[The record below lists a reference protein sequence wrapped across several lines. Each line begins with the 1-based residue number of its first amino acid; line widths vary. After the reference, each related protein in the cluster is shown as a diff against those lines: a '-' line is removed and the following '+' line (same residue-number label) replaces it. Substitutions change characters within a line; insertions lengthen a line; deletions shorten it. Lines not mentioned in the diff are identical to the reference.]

1 MTGINVG
8 GQAPFVAPPVIVDLL
23 GAQGGAQP
31 TSDLY
36 TVDSST
42 GGTTSIGAIGFAMT
56 GLAFRP
62 SDGVLFGVTSNQSA
76 SNPRSLVTVD
86 PVTGAGTLVGA
97 LGVSNGLADIT
108 FRSDDTLFGYTP
120 STRTLY
126 TVNTTTGAATQV
138 SSTAIPT
145 SGQGYGIAFDSSDV
159 LYVFPKGAAGVYYI
173 VDPATGG
180 LTVQPT
186 LTGSIGGG
194 PKPVSAACFDSTGVC
209 WAMYI
214 GQFDYWLATIDVGAS
229 TVAEVAATLDEID
242 ALVVDE

>member
-76 SNPRSLVTVD
+76 SNPRSL
-86 PVTGAGTLVGA
+86 
-97 LGVSNGLADIT
+97 IT